1 MSQVRG
7 HNSRDARAR
16 KRRHKASRSVFF
28 ICLSVICFTIAV
40 GALQL
45 SLRRQESAYRRQEK
59 SLQVQ
64 ISNEKA
70 RAKEL
75 NELEAYMKSD
85 RYIGDTAREKLGM
98 AYPNDLLLKAR

>member
-45 SLRRQESAYRRQEK
+45 SLRRQEK

-85 RYIGDTAREKLGM
+85 RYIEDTAREKLGM